1 MGYIYCAIKE
11 SLLNSVI
18 GDEACQCFPCQDYNG
33 KRQIKVGAKMGKLSH
48 NGVKLG
54 CSVC

>member
-33 KRQIKVGAKMGKLSH
+33 KRQIKVGVKMGKLSH